1 MITING
7 KEQQGIMVF
16 ALEGRVDTQGAVD
29 MDTALQA
36 AVNEGKTR
44 MILDMSRVTYISS
57 AGLRTLADVLTRTTN
72 AGGDLK
78 LVSVNARVARVLE
91 IIGFMNFFSIY
102 DNVNTAVADF
112 Q

>member
-1 MITING
+1 MITIDER
-7 KEQQGIMVF
+7 EQQGIVVF
-16 ALEGRVDTQGAVD
+16 ALEGRVDTQGAVA
-29 MDTALQA
+29 MDTTLHA
-36 AVNEGKTR
+36 AVGEGKTR

-78 LVSVNARVARVLE
+78 LVSVNPRVARVLE

-102 DNVNTAVADF
+102 DSVQAAVADF
-112 Q
+112 K